1 MFICMKPVSNMLVEI
16 PMVDQKSQWQSY
28 LRKEIEIADTWQW
41 WNKFRAFSDYNHK
54 IKVALELTAD
64 LPSNIEILRWLGE
77 PVRLLIIPVS
87 IFVSN
92 PHNYP
97 VLAVAH
103 KAVVLK
109 FLSKVNCKF
118 ALKVSEDDRNIHN
131 HVQYLRRL
139 YQENAKLHDPMNG

>member
-1 MFICMKPVSNMLVEI
+1 MELVSTMLVEV

-28 LRKEIEIADTWQW
+28 LRKEIQTADTWQW
-41 WNKFRAFSDYNHK
+41 WNRFRAFTDYNSK
-54 IKVALELTAD
+54 VKVALELTAD
-64 LPSNIEILRWLGE
+64 LPSKIEILRWLGE
-77 PVRLLIIPVS
+77 PVSLLIIPVS

-97 VLAVAH
+97 VLATAH

-109 FLSKVNCKF
+109 FLTKVNCKF
-118 ALKVSEDDRNIHN
+118 AIKVSEDDRNIHN

-139 YQENAKLHDPMNG
+139 YQENSKLSDPMHG